1 MKAMIQVTMMVAMV
15 SITVACGEKD
25 FDSAPVEL
33 QSTAAPGL
41 DGSNG
46 ASAFPSASGTPPV
59 MTNGGVSTG
68 GVNTGNNNGRS
79 NTGGS
84 QPAPVARIEEFVAAL
99 YQNLLNRPQE
109 TAGSIYWAAEYRRG
123 MVTCSSITLGFLYS
137 NEIAPIRNVAN
148 ASVGD
153 RGRYIQL
160 MYRSVLGRNPD
171 QPGYEFFLA
180 AMNAGLSAADLEN
193 ALVDS
198 PEFRNRCQSFGLRY

>member
-15 SITVACGEKD
+15 SMTVACGEKD

-46 ASAFPSASGTPPV
+46 SSAFPSVSGTPPV

-68 GVNTGNNNGRS
+68 GVSTGGSNTGT

-84 QPAPVARIEEFVAAL
+84 QPKDVVRIEEFVAAL
-99 YQNLLNRPQE
+99 YKNLFNRPQE
-109 TAGSIYWAAEYRRG
+109 TAGYIYWSAEYRRG
-123 MVTCSSITLGFLYS
+123 VVSCSSITMGFLRS
-137 NEIAPIRNVAN
+137 AETSPIRSVAD
-148 ASVGD
+148 ASPAN
-153 RGRYIQL
+153 RAQYIQL
-160 MYRSVLGRNPD
+160 MYMSVLGRYPD
-171 QPGYEFFLA
+171 QPGFDFWLT
-180 AMNAGLSAADLEN
+180 AMNGGLGATELEN